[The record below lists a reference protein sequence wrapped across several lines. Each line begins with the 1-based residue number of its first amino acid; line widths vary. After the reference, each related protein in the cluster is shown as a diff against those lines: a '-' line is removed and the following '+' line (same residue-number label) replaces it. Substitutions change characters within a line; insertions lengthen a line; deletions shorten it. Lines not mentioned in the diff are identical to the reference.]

1 MTRTLT
7 LALAAGGVLLA
18 PQAEAQQRYLDE
30 VFTDAEITV
39 TQNITYGTN
48 INFLTSNLGSPNVG
62 PDIVQL
68 QGLVDAQQPIP
79 APFYDPADQ
88 TTALKVIDVKMD
100 IYEPDQNVDTESARP
115 MVLYVHTGNALPPPL
130 NGSPTGRK
138 EDSTVVE
145 MCRRFAKRGYV
156 ATAIAYRHGWNP
168 LAPDLETRRGTL
180 LNALYRAI
188 HDMRQA
194 IRTMKADAAGANTYA
209 IDPDKIIVVGEG
221 TGGYMALANATLDD
235 PLEMFIEKFLPDPFD
250 PSTSYIDTMQVGR
263 IDGTCPTGVPCL
275 SLYRN
280 NGFDYE
286 THFACNMGGA
296 IPDTSWLAPGDAP
309 FVAFHTVFDP
319 FAPFTEGVVIVPT
332 TGEQVVPVQGSNL
345 FMELANQYGNNAS
358 FATLVSGDPYT
369 DRARSLYGT
378 TQTHAGGSV
387 DINLNVEGLF
397 PFATPDWPGQMIAP
411 FEEASPWQFW
421 DPNSPLATAIVD
433 PGPPPITAHQASLA
447 SNPNMSPTKAR
458 TYMDTIMG
466 YLNPR
471 VICALQLGPC
481 ALVGI
486 DENDPIAL
494 GVDVFPNPSV
504 DQVTVTS
511 SAATVEHYEL
521 FDVNG
526 RLVRAFNVNSDRFTI
541 DRNGIE
547 SGVYLLQLHFE
558 EGAVSRRLVLE

>member
-7 LALAAGGVLLA
+7 LALAAGTVVLA
-18 PQAEAQQRYLDE
+18 TQVQAQQRYLE
-30 VFTDAEITV
+30 EIFTDAEINV
-39 TQNITYGTN
+39 TANVIYGTN
-48 INFLTSNLGSPNVG
+48 VNFLTSNLASPDVG
-62 PDIVQL
+62 PNIVQL
-68 QGLVDAQQPIP
+68 QGLVDMQQPIP
-79 APFYDPADQ
+79 APFYDPGDAS
-88 TTALKVIDVKMD
+88 TALKVVDVRMD
-100 IYEPDQNVDTESARP
+100 IYEPDQGADSETARP
-115 MVLYVHTGNALPPPL
+115 VVLYVHTGDALPPPL

-145 MCRRFAKRGYV
+145 MCRRMARRGYV
-156 ATAIAYRHGWNP
+156 AVAMNYRHGWNP

-180 LNALYRAI
+180 LNAVYRAI
-188 HDMRQA
+188 HDMRQCV
-194 IRTMKADAAGANTYA
+194 RTLKANAAGANDYA
-209 IDPDKIIVVGEG
+209 IDPEKVIVIGEG
-221 TGGYMALANATLDD
+221 TGGYLALSNATLDD
-235 PLEMFIEKFLPDPFD
+235 PMEMFTEKFLPDPFD
-250 PSTSYIDTMQVGR
+250 PTVSYIDTMQVGN

-296 IPDTSWLAPGDAP
+296 IADTTWLEPGDVP
-309 FVAFHTVFDP
+309 MVAFHTVFDP
-319 FAPFTEGVVIVPT
+319 FAPFTQGVVIVPT
-332 TGEQVVPVQGSNL
+332 TGDQVVPVEGSNYL
-345 FMELANQYGNNAS
+345 MRLVNQYGNNAS
-358 FATLVSGDPYT
+358 FANLVSDPWT

-387 DINLNVEGLF
+387 HINSNVEGLF
-397 PFATPDWPGQMIAP
+397 PFVTMDWPGMMVAP

-421 DPNSPLATAIVD
+421 DPMSPLATAVVD
-433 PGPPPITAHQASLA
+433 AGPPPITAHQASLA
-447 SNPNMSPTKAR
+447 SNPNMSPAKAR
-458 TYMDTIMG
+458 AYIDTIMG

-471 VICALQLGPC
+471 IVCALQLGPC

-511 SAATVEHYEL
+511 SAATVEHYEM

-547 SGVYLLQLHFE
+547 GGVYLLQLHFE